1 MAIIDIFNTDKK
13 YNIIYADPP
22 WRYQDR
28 KCNGACE
35 FHYNTMKIDEIC
47 KLPIQKITEKDAV
60 LFLWC
65 TYPMLQE
72 ALQLINAWGFRYKTI
87 GFQWV
92 KQNKSGNGFFFG
104 LGRWTRG
111 NTECCLIATKG
122 KPKRIN
128 NSVSQLIVS
137 PIQAHSQKPS
147 ETRDRIV
154 QLLGDL
160 PRIEL
165 FARQTADGWDCWG
178 KETDKFAKEVKHELF
193 EN

>member
-1 MAIIDIFNTDKK
+1 MKVDIFNTDKK

-35 FHYNTMKIDEIC
+35 FHYDTMKIEDIC
-47 KLPIQKITEKDAV
+47 KLPINDIAATDCV
-60 LFLWC
+60 LFLWA

-72 ALQLINAWGFRYKTI
+72 AMELIKTWGFKYKTI
-87 GFQWV
+87 AFQWL
-92 KQNKSGNGFFFG
+92 KQNKSGKGFFFG

-128 NSVSQLIVS
+128 NRISQLIIS
-137 PIQAHSQKPS
+137 PIQAHSHKPD
-147 ETRDRIV
+147 EVREKIV
-154 QLLGDL
+154 DLMGDL

-165 FARQTADGWDCWG
+165 FARQYADGWDCWG
-178 KETDKFAKEVKHELF
+178 KEV
-193 EN
+193 